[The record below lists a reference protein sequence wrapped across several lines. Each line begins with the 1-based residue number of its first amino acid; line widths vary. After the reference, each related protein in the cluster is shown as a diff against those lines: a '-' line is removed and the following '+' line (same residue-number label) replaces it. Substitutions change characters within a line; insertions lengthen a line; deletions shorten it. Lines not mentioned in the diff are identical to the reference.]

1 MKRSAGSFSSGIVF
15 PPLTFVLLVTMGAQ
29 TPQTTPAVSSPL
41 GSAYPEPTNLQVL
54 PRELTGQQVHE
65 LMEKWKTGL
74 GMDCAA
80 CHAEDKQKVDADGR
94 PLLNF
99 ASDAKAQKAV
109 ARLMYTMTEEINAKY
124 IARIDTSGLPVTCG
138 TCHRG
143 HLGPVPFSDSQV
155 QTPSEPVRSDSPSD
169 SSPKQQ

>member
-1 MKRSAGSFSSGIVF
+1 
-15 PPLTFVLLVTMGAQ
+15 
-29 TPQTTPAVSSPL
+29 
-41 GSAYPEPTNLQVL
+41 
-54 PRELTGQQVHE
+54 
-65 LMEKWKTGL
+65 MEKWKTGL

-124 IARIDTSGLPVTCG
+124 IRQDRYIGFTRYLWHMSSWPPWAG
-138 TCHRG
+138 TI
-143 HLGPVPFSDSQV
+143 Q
-155 QTPSEPVRSDSPSD
+155 
-169 SSPKQQ
+169 